1 MTLTQQIITIGLCV
15 LGTMLTRFL
24 PFWVFRGGQGRPM
37 CGIWGGPCRG
47 PSSAC
52 CWFSGCFKGEIALLP
67 GKSVRKR
74 RTKCGF

>member
-1 MTLTQQIITIGLCV
+1 MTLTQQIVTIGLCV

-52 CWFSGCFKGEIALLP
+52 W
-67 GKSVRKR
+67 
-74 RTKCGF
+74 